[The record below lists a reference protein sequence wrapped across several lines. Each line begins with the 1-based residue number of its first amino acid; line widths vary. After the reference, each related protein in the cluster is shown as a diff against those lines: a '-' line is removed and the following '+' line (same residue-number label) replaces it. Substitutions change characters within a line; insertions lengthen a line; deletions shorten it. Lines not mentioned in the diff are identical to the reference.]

1 MIAADAYMVVFRA
14 LHIVASIA
22 WGGAVFLFV
31 VFVQP
36 SAAAIGPASAP
47 FMRELLARRRMVD
60 GILALASTTIVAGAF
75 LYWHDWQVSGSFGDW
90 IETPYGGWLTIGA
103 VSAIAAFLI
112 GLTVTR
118 PNVKRMLALGA
129 RIAEGGGQPTPE
141 QAREMGAT
149 QARLKVA
156 ARVSLGLVAFAAFA
170 MATARY
176 W

>member
-1 MIAADAYMVVFRA
+1 MIATSVYMIVFRA

-31 VFVQP
+31 VYVQP
-36 SAAAIGPASAP
+36 SAASIAPAGAP

-60 GILALASTTIVAGAF
+60 GILALAATTIVAGGF
-75 LYWHDWQVSGSFGDW
+75 LYWHDVDVAGSFGDW
-90 IETPYGGWLTIGA
+90 IESSVGGWLTVGA
-103 VSAIAAFLI
+103 VSAITAFLI

-118 PNVKRMLALGA
+118 PNVQRMLALGA

-141 QAREMGAT
+141 QAGELAAT
-149 QARLKVA
+149 QGRLKLA
-156 ARVSLGLVAFAAFA
+156 ARVSLGLVAFAGFA

>member
-1 MIAADAYMVVFRA
+1 MLATSVYLIVFRA

-36 SAAAIGPASAP
+36 SAASIGPAGAP

-60 GILALASTTIVAGAF
+60 AILTLATTTIVAGGF
-75 LYWHDWQVSGSFGDW
+75 LYWHDLDVSGSFGDW
-90 IETPYGGWLTIGA
+90 IGTAYGGWLTFGA
-103 VSAIAAFLI
+103 VAAIAAFLI

-118 PNVKRMLALGA
+118 PNVRRMLALGA

-141 QAREMGAT
+141 QARELGAT

-156 ARVSLGLVAFAAFA
+156 ARVSLGLVAVAAFA